1 MEMSNIILPEEQKC
15 SRQEQNRF
23 CILTKAK
30 QTIYFTAKIY
40 IQIKTLSQTDG
51 AVVLSGSETSGLQGV
66 TLKVYL
72 YVVKKKGLVGPRDV
86 MRGVHLSSPSVA
98 YRHLQKLENMGLLTK
113 DELGNYVVK
122 EKVAVRGYVW
132 LGRHLVPNPLIYSL
146 LFLCIL
152 ITQLVVLAIHFS
164 VETEQFKIFFLLLTL
179 ITAAA
184 LFLFLIEGLRMLT
197 KIRARKSD

>member
-1 MEMSNIILPEEQKC
+1 M
-15 SRQEQNRF
+15 
-23 CILTKAK
+23 LTYAK
-30 QTIYFTAKIY
+30 QTVSFTAKIY

-122 EKVAVRGYVW
+122 EKVAVRGYSW
-132 LGRHLVPNPLIYSL
+132 IGRHLVPNPLIYSL
-146 LFLCIL
+146 VFLCIL

-184 LFLFLIEGLRMLT
+184 LLLFLIEGLRMLT
-197 KIRARKSD
+197 KIRASNSD